1 MSSTRKTPVRTRA
14 FTARSTL
21 SVLAAVAT
29 AAPSAAPAPLGK
41 AANDKAAND
50 KPASDD
56 TKTVATAKA
65 ASLPARA
72 PLSSEERHGLIAKV
86 AYGYAERAGFGSDPV
101 KDWLTA
107 EREIDAMYGIA
118 S

>member
-1 MSSTRKTPVRTRA
+1 MSSTRKTQGRTKA

-21 SVLAAVAT
+21 SVLAAAAT
-29 AAPSAAPAPLGK
+29 LAPKMAPAPAPVPVGK
-41 AANDKAAND
+41 AANDDTTKAAPP
-50 KPASDD
+50 PAS
-56 TKTVATAKA
+56 
-65 ASLPARA
+65 A

-101 KDWLTA
+101 TDWLTA
-107 EREIDAMYGIA
+107 EREIDAMFGLA